1 MDLVLILQ
9 YYNLQCAWLII
20 ILRTCIVELSGFSMD
35 SSTIQL
41 NTLYN
46 SILSLIGRH
55 LPRMAPEMARTRVKF
70 SLPYISPK
78 TWLLWQEEVVAM
90 QDARREKVA

>member
-1 MDLVLILQ
+1 M
-9 YYNLQCAWLII
+9 NA
-20 ILRTCIVELSGFSMD
+20 
-35 SSTIQL
+35 STIQL

-46 SILSLIGRH
+46 STLSLMGRH
-55 LPRMAPEMARTRVKF
+55 LPRMALEMAWTRVKF

>member
-1 MDLVLILQ
+1 MHTKE
-9 YYNLQCAWLII
+9 Y
-20 ILRTCIVELSGFSMD
+20 M
-35 SSTIQL
+35 
-41 NTLYN
+41 NTSYTT
-46 SILSLIGRH
+46 LSLMGRH
-55 LPRMAPEMARTRVKF
+55 LPRMALEVARMRVKF

>member
-1 MDLVLILQ
+1 MLHVL
-9 YYNLQCAWLII
+9 
-20 ILRTCIVELSGFSMD
+20 MD

-55 LPRMAPEMARTRVKF
+55 LPRMVLEMARTRVKF

-90 QDARREKVA
+90 QDARWEKVA

>member
-1 MDLVLILQ
+1 M
-9 YYNLQCAWLII
+9 NTCKII
-20 ILRTCIVELSGFSMD
+20 IHTITGLKIHYCNAHKGVHNT
-35 SSTIQL
+35 STIQL

-46 SILSLIGRH
+46 STLSLMGRH
-55 LPRMAPEMARTRVKF
+55 LPRMALEMARTRVKF

-90 QDARREKVA
+90 QDARWEKVA